1 VKKKANCKRK
11 ITELLKAKVES
22 RDFREK
28 SKKRAQDFSRDR
40 KMGFNHLIYF
50 ILSMIKESSQNALER
65 FFEKTNKKI
74 FMTQQAFS
82 LARKKIKWEA
92 FLILF
97 VFTVNTHYKENKNQI
112 QRWNGLRI
120 HAVDGSKMSLPNDK
134 PLRKYFG
141 TIGAGSTS
149 PTAQGSILYDIL
161 NNIVVDAQIEP
172 ISTDERTM
180 AYKHIK
186 QLTEL
191 ESFKEWKEL
200 VIFDRGYPSFELIK
214 ELLDKK
220 IHFLMRVRTKFSTEI
235 DSLGYGYHKI
245 ELKQGEQKI
254 PLRVIKFR
262 LESGEDETLITDL
275 TKKYRGVKTFK
286 ALYFK
291 RWPIETKY
299 DQVKKKLEIENFSG
313 RLVDNIRQDFYAT
326 MVITNIA
333 TDLINDA
340 QEMVDADQES
350 KDNQYEYKVNVNHT
364 IGVLKDRL
372 IQTVCEE
379 DNKKRMEMFD
389 EIIDL
394 MHKKIIPI
402 RPNRSLPRTRRN
414 VKFHHNHKS
423 NC

>member
-1 VKKKANCKRK
+1 M
-11 ITELLKAKVES
+11 
-22 RDFREK
+22 
-28 SKKRAQDFSRDR
+28 DFSRER
-40 KMGFNHLIYF
+40 KMPFNNLIYF
-50 ILSMIKESSQNALER
+50 ILTMIKESSQNALER
-65 FFEKTNKKI
+65 FFEKANKKI

-97 VFTVNTHYKENKNQI
+97 VFTVNTHYKENKDQI

-120 HAVDGSKMSLPNDK
+120 HAVDGSKMSLPNDE

-141 TIGAGSTS
+141 TVGAGSTS

-172 ISTDERTM
+172 VSTDERTM
-180 AYKHIK
+180 AYRHIK

-191 ESFKEWKEL
+191 ESYEEWKEL
-200 VIFDRGYPSFELIK
+200 IIFDRGYPSFELIM
-214 ELLDKK
+214 ELLNKK
-220 IHFLMRVRTKFSTEI
+220 IHFLMRVRAKFSTEI

-262 LESGEDETLITDL
+262 LDSGEDETLITDL
-275 TKKYRGVKTFK
+275 TKKYNGVKTFK

-333 TDLINDA
+333 VDFINEA
-340 QEMVDADQES
+340 QEMVDEDQKHKEN
-350 KDNQYEYKVNVNHT
+350 KYEYKVNVNHT

-372 IQTVCEE
+372 IQTVCEQ
-379 DNKKRMEMFD
+379 DSKKRMEMFD
-389 EIIDL
+389 EIIYFI
-394 MHKKIIPI
+394 HKKIIPI